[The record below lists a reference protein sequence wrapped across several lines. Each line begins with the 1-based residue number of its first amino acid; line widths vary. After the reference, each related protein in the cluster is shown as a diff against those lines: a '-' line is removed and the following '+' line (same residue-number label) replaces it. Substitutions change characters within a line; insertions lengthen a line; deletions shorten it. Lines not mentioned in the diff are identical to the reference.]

1 MYWRD
6 VHVGER
12 NSRFRL
18 QGIDVWREEWRWMD
32 AKTIE
37 LPNPLDERQRCRYQI
52 CEVGDPRRPVR
63 FAVGEL
69 PGGLWSFY
77 VPE

>member
-1 MYWRD
+1 MSWRD

-18 QGIDVWREEWRWMD
+18 EGIDVWREEWRWMD
-32 AKTIE
+32 AATIY
-37 LPNPLDERQRCRYQI
+37 LPNPLDETQKCRHQI
-52 CEVGDPRRPVR
+52 CEVGSTRNPVR

>member
-1 MYWRD
+1 MSWRD

-18 QGIDVWREEWRWMD
+18 EGIDVWRTEWRWMD
-32 AKTIE
+32 ARTIY
-37 LPNPLDERQRCRYQI
+37 LPNPLSEGEQCRHKI
-52 CEVGDPRRPVR
+52 CEIGDPRRPVR
-63 FAVGEL
+63 FAVSEL

-77 VPE
+77 VSD